1 MAYPTEVSVLS
12 GYREGSGNEGRLP
25 VRVVATTSHNT
36 ELYRITGLQVSLQA
50 LQVVGVGDG
59 LTIDGDDHVASLKE
73 DVLGERAGFDA
84 NYLNAV
90 LLEAHALLHLAGEV
104 LHLHTEAD
112 ISAFL
117 VLVRSNAIL
126 AVGFGEDLRQV
137 PNNDLIVV
145 LAGVA

>member
-25 VRVVATTSHNT
+25 VRVVATAPHNT
-36 ELYRITGLQVSLQA
+36 ELYRISGLQVSLQA

-59 LTIDGDDHVASLKE
+59 LTIDGDNHVASLKE

-112 ISAFL
+112 VSA
-117 VLVRSNAIL
+117 RGRTCDKRICGKRGAID
-126 AVGFGEDLRQV
+126 FGTRASRQ
-137 PNNDLIVV
+137 NHRD
-145 LAGVA
+145 AG